1 MRFPRTATALIAG
14 ITVLVSGFV
23 IITNT
28 LDQAAYLLG
37 FVPGRLTGQV
47 SLTYEIPVVLTPL
60 TATLVHGGFLHL
72 LFNLVVLLFC
82 GTLVER
88 ALGAGGI
95 ATLYIVG
102 AFAAA
107 AAHFLAD
114 SSPLVPMVGAS
125 GAISALMG
133 AYALMFGRVRNV
145 TGSASLNRSI
155 HVIWL
160 AIAWVVI
167 QWMTGFLAGQQ
178 GVQIAVAA
186 HIGGF
191 IAGLLLQ
198 RPLLLWRFRRA

>member
-1 MRFPRTATALIAG
+1 
-14 ITVLVSGFV
+14 
-23 IITNT
+23 
-28 LDQAAYLLG
+28 
-37 FVPGRLTGQV
+37 
-47 SLTYEIPVVLTPL
+47 
-60 TATLVHGGFLHL
+60 
-72 LFNLVVLLFC
+72 
-82 GTLVER
+82 
-88 ALGAGGI
+88 
-95 ATLYIVG
+95 
-102 AFAAA
+102 
-107 AAHFLAD
+107 
-114 SSPLVPMVGAS
+114 
-125 GAISALMG
+125 
-133 AYALMFGRVRNV
+133 MFGRVRDV